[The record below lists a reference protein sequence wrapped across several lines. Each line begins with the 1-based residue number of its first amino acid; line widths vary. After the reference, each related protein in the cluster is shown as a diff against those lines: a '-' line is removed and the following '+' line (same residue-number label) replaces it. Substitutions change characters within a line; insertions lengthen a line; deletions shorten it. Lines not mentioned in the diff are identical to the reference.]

1 MPHRRISGT
10 DDKRAP
16 LVLGLHG
23 MGMNEAI
30 FARQIRPL
38 FTLPAHFLLAR
49 GPISLD
55 PTDPE
60 PTNQEPT
67 RSALTSAEPTSST
80 PAKTGSTRS
89 KPTRSDSENV
99 RASWYHYDG
108 DQEGFKAELRRCEE
122 YLRRFLTEVE
132 LQYQIQPSVRFLLG
146 FSQGGYC
153 GAVVAL
159 RNPNLFRGMIIS
171 GARVKTE
178 ILKQE
183 IATAAKTGFTAL
195 LCHGRDDTSVDPS
208 ASTRSRDALI
218 AGGIDVQHEEFH
230 GGHRISQAQLTVI
243 HDWLATRLP
252 GR

>member
-1 MPHRRISGT
+1 MTGLPHRLISGT
-10 DDKRAP
+10 DDKTAP

-38 FTLPAHFLLAR
+38 FTLSAHFLLAR
-49 GPISLD
+49 GPISLG

-60 PTNQEPT
+60 PTNPEPT
-67 RSALTSAEPTSST
+67 RSN
-80 PAKTGSTRS
+80 
-89 KPTRSDSENV
+89 PTRSDSENI

-108 DQEGFKAELRRCEE
+108 NQERFVAELVRVEE
-122 YLRRFLTEVE
+122 YIRRFLTEAE
-132 LQYQIQPSVRFLLG
+132 RQHQLQPSARFLLG

-159 RNPNLFRGMIIS
+159 RNPDLFRGMIIS

-178 ILKQE
+178 ILKEE
-183 IATAAKTGFTAL
+183 ITTAAKTGFAAL
-195 LCHGRDDTSVDPS
+195 LCHGRADTSVDPT
-208 ASTRSRDALI
+208 ASTRSRDGLI
-218 AGGIDVQHEEFH
+218 AGGIDVQHEEFD

-243 HDWLATRLP
+243 HDWLAARIP
-252 GR
+252 GE